1 MRKGEARRKRLC
13 DAYFGPLSADAIA
26 TANKISRSTLQRIWT
41 EEKAAGRLAAVPRPN
56 FLDRVRKPIAADEVI
71 TDLSDEID
79 DDLADV
85 SDDGSPIGAFNPT
98 YRAQCDAS
106 LAALRAHHTDITDK
120 QIAPAS
126 WLAFDR
132 KGAVPPTHAQ
142 LMAMCRAY
150 DQRKAV

>member
-26 TANKISRSTLQRIWT
+26 SANKISRSTLQRIWT

-56 FLDRVRKPIAADEVI
+56 FLDRVRKPIIA
-71 TDLSDEID
+71 DEID
-79 DDLADV
+79 DDIADV
-85 SDDGSPIGAFNPT
+85 SDDAPIGAFNPT

-150 DQRKAV
+150 DQRTTV